1 MATPA
6 WRSRTAYGAYDA
18 DDDFGE
24 LSPSE
29 RLGPPLARTGSRAL
43 LRGSIIILF
52 AVGIGWP
59 LLGERATQ
67 PEWWLSKIAT
77 VSAAIDAKLQ
87 EPLEQ
92 PARASSALPSTV
104 VTTSPMSLDA
114 RVPASPP
121 PASSREAPAAP
132 ARPEALWPR
141 RLCRLRPQVRKS
153 RRQSPCRRQPSIRPT
168 PIRCVPRPWA
178 FIPICRASCWRDFQR
193 PTIAMPA
200 SPSIPRSPRRL
211 TTRSSSGPANA
222 SRSSRSSRSASW
234 PAPPQVAGATWSA

>member
-114 RVPASPP
+114 RVPASQP

-132 ARPEALWPR
+132 ARPVAPLATAALPPAATSEAEPAAEPLPPPTVDPADPYQAR
-141 RLCRLRPQVRKS
+141 RLGR
-153 RRQSPCRRQPSIRPT
+153 
-168 PIRCVPRPWA
+168 
-178 FIPICRASCWRDFQR
+178 
-193 PTIAMPA
+193 
-200 SPSIPRSPRRL
+200 
-211 TTRSSSGPANA
+211 GP
-222 SRSSRSSRSASW
+222 SSRSVAR
-234 PAPPQVAGATWSA
+234 PAGATFSGRLSQCRRRHRYRDRRDG